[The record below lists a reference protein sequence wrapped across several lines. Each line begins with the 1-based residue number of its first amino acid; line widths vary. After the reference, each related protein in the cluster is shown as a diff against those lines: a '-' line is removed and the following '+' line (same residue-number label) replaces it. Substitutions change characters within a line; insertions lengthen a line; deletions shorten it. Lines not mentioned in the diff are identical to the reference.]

1 MGGTSERE
9 FREKLNKIL
18 ENANKGAK
26 DVREKFANIQKIK
39 VEALKKTEEM
49 KRSAENDIDKIMINI
64 TKSQDLA
71 VESKGRLQKE
81 ISDLRVKIEHT
92 YADLKKRISDTMVP
106 AQTTVE
112 TYA

>member
-9 FREKLNKIL
+9 FREKLSKIL

-49 KRSAENDIDKIMINI
+49 KRSADQEIDKTMINI

-71 VESKGRLQKE
+71 AESKTRLQTE
-81 ISDLRVKIEHT
+81 ISDLRTKTERLYT
-92 YADLKKRISDTMVP
+92 DLKKRISETMVP
-106 AQTTVE
+106 AQTTAE